1 MVKGA
6 DLVHHDIA
14 IANVLVGAST
24 FISLALPK
32 TWDILKGAGHPEVTA
47 THERNG
53 RRWIATGDAWYILHN
68 PDQHWAMELRLTAK
82 LPGRSGR
89 AAATPELTVAGHP
102 ARVTWQRRKRGFFK
116 RWVVTYVTVEFQ
128 CPQTERQLKLEFSGR
143 VADEAF
149 QEMIEAAKYVR
160 CH

>member
-1 MVKGA
+1 M
-6 DLVHHDIA
+6 
-14 IANVLVGAST
+14 
-24 FISLALPK
+24 
-32 TWDILKGAGHPEVTA
+32 
-47 THERNG
+47 
-53 RRWIATGDAWYILHN
+53 
-68 PDQHWAMELRLTAK
+68 RLTAK

-116 RWVVTYVTVEFQ
+116 RWLVTYVIVEFQ